1 MTTRIT
7 QQILYRN
14 NLSQLQNQQ
23 LSLYNL
29 QRQQASGLR
38 YERASQDPLAA
49 SVALDLNQALS
60 FQNRLQANAQIAQDF
75 NIAAENEL
83 GSAEEI
89 MQRVRELAIRS
100 ANEALN
106 EQQLTGMSGELDGL
120 LESLVDLA
128 NSDHEGRFIFGGFQ
142 SDRPPFVAEKH
153 LLLDGS
159 ALDLLGLNN
168 SDETLRT
175 RLETRSLTT
184 VLPGAFALNDGDLI
198 INGVDI
204 GAFYVNDVSRSEDDN
219 VQTLIERI
227 NRLSDQTGVRAVAV
241 AVPDGSIADP
251 DPNATGQLWGIALS
265 NQNSSGQTQP
275 NGIRV
280 QGKGLPGLNTLDE
293 NLPLFRNENLSL
305 DGVRNRSER
314 LAPGDLGTVPAG
326 TISVNGVTINQAIT
340 FDPGNSPE
348 QNAQA
353 IAAAINSLPGGSVRA
368 SSDGYGFLQ
377 LASQN
382 AFEITGAPLALSW
395 LNQVYSQSHDNPAST
410 GTVDDS
416 GALTLGKGALRINGI
431 EIFHEP
437 LSFDASVSDIDRAR
451 TVASAINGKTID
463 TGIMAFAD
471 NGQLRLSNIDQR
483 ITRVAYR
490 GDAGDNLSQIGR
502 DSVVPLYM
510 SGDQAFA
517 GHRRE
522 STLVGIHD
530 LDASGTASLAAGD
543 LILNGVNIGAV
554 NPLYGNPTDP
564 QQNAQDLGNALVSAI
579 NAQAAVSGVRARLET
594 DNSGAV
600 RLLLSSNGQE
610 IAVSSSTPGQ
620 EANLLNV
627 TGLRAGDRVTQQIDV
642 FESVIRLRDEVR
654 NSKYLRESVPSI
666 SVQNI
671 KEVSDALDVLVG
683 NRVELGVRTQRA
695 ELVAQRS
702 QLTAEVM
709 RGQLAENREA
719 DLAELISRLTQE
731 ETALQASY
739 AIAQRINGLSLLN
752 FI

>member
-14 NLSQLQNQQ
+14 NLSQLQSQQ

-120 LESLVDLA
+120 LESLADLA
-128 NSDHEGRFIFGGFQ
+128 NGDHEGRFIFGGFQ
-142 SDRPPFVAEKH
+142 SNRPPFVAEKH

-168 SDETLRT
+168 SEETLRT

-198 INGVDI
+198 INGVDV
-204 GAFYVNDVSRSEDDN
+204 GAFYVNDASRSEDQN

-241 AVPDGSIADP
+241 AVPDGSIAAP

-280 QGKGLPGLNTLDE
+280 QGKGLPGLNAPGE
-293 NLPLFRNENLSL
+293 NLPLFRNENLTL
-305 DGVRNRSER
+305 DGVRDRSER

-326 TISVNGVTINQAIT
+326 TISVNGVLINQAIT
-340 FDPGNSPE
+340 FAPGNSPE

-382 AFEITGAPLALSW
+382 AFEITGAPPALSW

-410 GTVDDS
+410 GTVDAS
-416 GALTLGKGALRINGI
+416 GALSLGKGALRINGI

-471 NGQLRLSNIDQR
+471 NGQLRFSNIDQR

-502 DSVVPLYM
+502 DSFVPLYM

-522 STLVGIHD
+522 STLVGIND
-530 LDASGTASLAAGD
+530 LDASGTATLAAGD

-564 QQNAQDLGNALVSAI
+564 LQNAQDLGNALVSAI
-579 NAQAAVSGVRARLET
+579 NAQAAVSGVRANLET

-610 IAVSSSTPGQ
+610 IAVSSTPGQ
-620 EANLLNV
+620 EANLLSV
-627 TGLRAGDRVTQQIDV
+627 TGLRAGERVSQQIDV
-642 FESVIRLRDEVR
+642 FASVIRLRDEVR

-666 SVQNI
+666 SIQNI
-671 KEVSDALDVLVG
+671 KEISDALDVLVG

-709 RGQLAENREA
+709 RGQLANNREA

>member
-1 MTTRIT
+1 MNTRIT

-14 NLSQLQNQQ
+14 NLSQLQSQQ
-23 LSLYNL
+23 LNLYNL
-29 QRQQASGLR
+29 QRQQAGGLR

-89 MQRVRELAIRS
+89 MQRVRELSIRA

-128 NSDHEGRFIFGGFQ
+128 NGDHEGRFIFGGFQ

-175 RLETRSLTT
+175 QLETRSLTT

-204 GAFYVNDVSRSEDDN
+204 GAFYVNDASRSEDDN

-241 AVPDGSIADP
+241 AVPDGSIANP

-280 QGKGLPGLNTLDE
+280 QGKGLPGLNAPGE

-305 DGVRNRSER
+305 DGVRDRSER

-326 TISVNGVTINQAIT
+326 TISVNGVLINQAIT

-353 IAAAINSLPGGSVRA
+353 IATAINSLPGGSVRA

-382 AFEITGAPLALSW
+382 AFEITGAPAALAW
-395 LNQVYSQSHDNPAST
+395 LNQVYSQNHDNPAST
-410 GTVDDS
+410 GTVNAA
-416 GALTLGKGALRINGI
+416 GALSLDTGALRINGI
-431 EIFHEP
+431 EIFDEP
-437 LSFDASVSDIDRAR
+437 LTFDASVSAVDRAR

-522 STLVGIHD
+522 STLVGVND
-530 LDASGTASLAAGD
+530 LDASGMASLAAGD

-554 NPLYGNPTDP
+554 NPLYGDPTDP
-564 QQNAQDLGNALVSAI
+564 LQNAQDLGNALVSAI
-579 NAQAAVSGVRARLET
+579 NAQAAISGVRANLET
-594 DNSGAV
+594 DNTGAV
-600 RLLLSSNGQE
+600 RLLLSSNGQD
-610 IAVSSSTPGQ
+610 IAVSSTPGQ
-620 EANLLNV
+620 EANLLSV
-627 TGLRAGDRVTQQIDV
+627 TGLRAGDRVSQQIDV

-654 NSKYLRESVPSI
+654 NSKFLRESVPSI
-666 SVQNI
+666 SIQNI

-709 RGQLAENREA
+709 RGQLANNREA
-719 DLAELISRLTQE
+719 DLTELISRLTQE